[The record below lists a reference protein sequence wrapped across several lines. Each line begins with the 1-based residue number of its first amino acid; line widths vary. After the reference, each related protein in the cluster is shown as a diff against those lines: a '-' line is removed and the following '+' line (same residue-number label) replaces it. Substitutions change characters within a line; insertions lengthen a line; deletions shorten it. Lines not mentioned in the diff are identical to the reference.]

1 MYFCEHII
9 PVLEQLG
16 ARLTSLREQPPT
28 PSLQGDFNAGLSVM
42 KTAKTF
48 SLQLMQLSEDKNI
61 SHLATAPQKL
71 SEHMQG
77 FGHFMVKKT
86 HLSRSF
92 HFC

>member
-16 ARLTSLREQPPT
+16 SRLTSLREQAPT
-28 PSLQGDFNAGLSVM
+28 HFFSREISTPGLSVM

-71 SEHMQG
+71 SEHK
-77 FGHFMVKKT
+77 VLDILWPKKAP
-86 HLSRSF
+86 
-92 HFC
+92 